1 MFMNLVHAI
10 LRMVMITSLAA
21 FKKQYARNFASVLAL
36 LALVILPENAR
47 AQTTST
53 VSVGFENGFVGEYS
67 NNAHQPV
74 SIKTFTTLGIRNVTI
89 SQQTNNGAF
98 GGSQGNDYSVTV
110 TVLFSNGS
118 TSTFPAAVNWRDTQG
133 STIHGIGLTVDAG
146 VNDGITYSVR
156 NGFSKTYLLQF
167 VGSNRA
173 YADTATN
180 ADSNVVSGNAATNG
194 LLDALNAYR
203 TTAPAS
209 TTSSALTS
217 IITAAAPSIAA
228 NGTSTTTITVQLKDV
243 NGKNLTTGG
252 KAVTLATTAGTLSSV
267 TDNNNGT
274 YTATLTSSTSVVTA
288 TITGT
293 TEALA
298 ISDNAQVQFVS
309 TSSVSGTLVRAN
321 GSAVSGRSVNLVN
334 ASNQIV
340 ATATTSVS
348 GTYSFAA
355 VAPGTYSIQF
365 EAAGSFKAKAKSA
378 VGSNQGHVVSSV
390 TVGSSSTITN
400 VDAVVIDPAGV
411 IYNSTTRAPVANAIA
426 SLYFGGTKVSNTAL
440 DTTLGGAN
448 DQTTGADGFYS
459 FVLNGTASSGTYEI
473 RVVAPTGFTDA
484 PSSVIAPSGTYTP
497 NLGGGL
503 ELIQAQST
511 APTGVQATTY
521 HLFFNFTIGADAAS
535 TSNGVINN
543 HIPIDPVVAAPVF
556 TNTNATGANSAAA
569 YSFNYAEN
577 RASGATL
584 GTVSATGT
592 GTLSYSI
599 TAGNTS
605 SWFAID
611 ATTGV
616 ITLTQAGSTSLAN
629 DFETQANVQTLT
641 VQVSDGTR
649 TTTIDVAL
657 NETDLDDTAPLIT
670 GPSGAAGDATSAISV
685 NENQTAV
692 TTPTAN
698 EAVTW
703 SLVGGEDVAKF
714 AIDPTTGVLTFVA
727 APDFEVPTDG
737 TTSGSNTYI
746 VQVKALDA
754 AGNFSLQTI
763 TVTVLN
769 LDDTGPVITGP
780 SGAAGDA
787 TSAISVNENQTA
799 VTTPTANEAVTWS
812 LVGGEDVAKFAI
824 DPTTGV
830 LTFVAAPDFEVP
842 TDGTTSGS
850 NTYIVQVKALDAAG
864 NFSLQTITVTVLDLD
879 DTAPVFTSTNATD
892 GSNNPSYSFTYD
904 ENRASGATLGTV
916 SATGTGTLR
925 YSITSGNSSGWFVI
939 DATSGAITLT
949 QAGSTSQANDFETQA
964 NVQTLTVQ
972 VSDGTRTTTI
982 EVKLNERNVDDVALT
997 SISGTVT
1004 RANRST
1010 GGGAGVG
1017 IGGRT
1022 VTLIDSNNNVLA
1034 TTTTASNGSYR
1045 FDGVVPGT
1053 YSVQFTNGLAT
1064 SATGSVSGSTVSNIS
1079 VAAGATVAQVNA
1091 VLIDPSGVVYDSVR
1105 RTPISNA
1112 QVSLYFGGTK
1122 VSNSWLDLTIG
1133 GANDQ
1138 QTGADGRYSFILAS
1152 SAASGTYQIRVTGPA
1167 GYTSTESTLI
1177 PSSGT
1182 VSPSLGGGLDN
1193 VQSQATAPTGTQ
1205 ATTYYLQFNFTIG
1218 TDAASTSNGI
1228 GNNHIPLDPAAA
1240 PLAFTGTNA
1249 TDAGNRPSYNF
1260 NYNEGRSQGATL
1272 GTVAASG
1279 GYSANR
1285 TFSITGGN
1293 TNGWFAV
1300 GAENGAVTL
1309 TASGAAS
1316 VANDFE
1322 ALANV
1327 HDLVVQVSDGF
1338 GTVSVEVKLS
1348 EVNVDDSAPLI
1359 TGPTGGSGATES
1371 AITIDEGR
1379 TQITTMTANEAV
1391 TWSIDSGP
1399 DAAKFRIDATSG
1411 AIVFVAAPDF
1421 ENPTDSDRNNTYVVR
1436 IKAVDAA
1443 GNISFQT
1450 LTVTITNVDEIARK
1464 LGQIADKLRGSL
1476 QNYAAHGLSDMLAF
1490 NESLMAGNDA
1500 FCSDRKGQ
1508 KGISGSARAN
1518 QNGANL
1524 DVKYAQRLSDC
1535 SRPHQLFADAGLSSS
1550 RMDGKWSSRVF
1561 GALRFET
1568 KFNDDITLGLAA
1580 LVSRSSDKLTGFES
1594 SSISDKSLQV
1604 NAYGRYNVSDTLR
1617 TGAFIGYGNTWY
1629 DFALTETD
1637 GFDLDGSMTGKRK
1650 VYGWML
1656 SGDFNLGDTV
1666 VTTDAIIS
1674 HAREMIGSATLAAR
1688 YLGEDR
1694 SGIAFAVGAVD
1705 VTRISV
1711 PVTAPITLSGSA
1723 DYGAWSRLLLSPGL
1737 LCEDHDVQSSGLRC
1751 GYQLGAKLVAND
1763 GGRAR
1768 FYADYNWESVA
1779 GMRRSLIAVGYAYR
1793 LGNKNNLELAVEA
1806 NRGLNAMT
1814 RQDNRAMLSIRLA
1827 Q

>member
-1 MFMNLVHAI
+1 
-10 LRMVMITSLAA
+10 
-21 FKKQYARNFASVLAL
+21 
-36 LALVILPENAR
+36 
-47 AQTTST
+47 
-53 VSVGFENGFVGEYS
+53 
-67 NNAHQPV
+67 
-74 SIKTFTTLGIRNVTI
+74 
-89 SQQTNNGAF
+89 
-98 GGSQGNDYSVTV
+98 
-110 TVLFSNGS
+110 
-118 TSTFPAAVNWRDTQG
+118 
-133 STIHGIGLTVDAG
+133 
-146 VNDGITYSVR
+146 
-156 NGFSKTYLLQF
+156 
-167 VGSNRA
+167 
-173 YADTATN
+173 
-180 ADSNVVSGNAATNG
+180 
-194 LLDALNAYR
+194 
-203 TTAPAS
+203 
-209 TTSSALTS
+209 
-217 IITAAAPSIAA
+217 
-228 NGTSTTTITVQLKDV
+228 
-243 NGKNLTTGG
+243 LTTG
-252 KAVTLATTAGTLSSV
+252 A
-267 TDNNNGT
+267 
-274 YTATLTSSTSVVTA
+274 
-288 TITGT
+288 
-293 TEALA
+293 
-298 ISDNAQVQFVS
+298 
-309 TSSVSGTLVRAN
+309 
-321 GSAVSGRSVNLVN
+321 
-334 ASNQIV
+334 
-340 ATATTSVS
+340 
-348 GTYSFAA
+348 
-355 VAPGTYSIQF
+355 
-365 EAAGSFKAKAKSA
+365 
-378 VGSNQGHVVSSV
+378 
-390 TVGSSSTITN
+390 
-400 VDAVVIDPAGV
+400 
-411 IYNSTTRAPVANAIA
+411 
-426 SLYFGGTKVSNTAL
+426 
-440 DTTLGGAN
+440 
-448 DQTTGADGFYS
+448 
-459 FVLNGTASSGTYEI
+459 
-473 RVVAPTGFTDA
+473 
-484 PSSVIAPSGTYTP
+484 
-497 NLGGGL
+497 
-503 ELIQAQST
+503 
-511 APTGVQATTY
+511 
-521 HLFFNFTIGADAAS
+521 
-535 TSNGVINN
+535 
-543 HIPIDPVVAAPVF
+543 
-556 TNTNATGANSAAA
+556 
-569 YSFNYAEN
+569 
-577 RASGATL
+577 
-584 GTVSATGT
+584 
-592 GTLSYSI
+592 
-599 TAGNTS
+599 
-605 SWFAID
+605 
-611 ATTGV
+611 
-616 ITLTQAGSTSLAN
+616 
-629 DFETQANVQTLT
+629 
-641 VQVSDGTR
+641 
-649 TTTIDVAL
+649 
-657 NETDLDDTAPLIT
+657 
-670 GPSGAAGDATSAISV
+670 
-685 NENQTAV
+685 
-692 TTPTAN
+692 
-698 EAVTW
+698 
-703 SLVGGEDVAKF
+703 
-714 AIDPTTGVLTFVA
+714 LTFVA
-727 APDFEVPTDG
+727 APDYEVPTDG

-769 LDDTGPVITGP
+769 LDDTGPV
-780 SGAAGDA
+780 
-787 TSAISVNENQTA
+787 
-799 VTTPTANEAVTWS
+799 
-812 LVGGEDVAKFAI
+812 
-824 DPTTGV
+824 
-830 LTFVAAPDFEVP
+830 
-842 TDGTTSGS
+842 
-850 NTYIVQVKALDAAG
+850 
-864 NFSLQTITVTVLDLD
+864 
-879 DTAPVFTSTNATD
+879 FTSTNATD

-916 SATGTGTLR
+916 SAIGTGTLR

-1022 VTLIDSNNNVLA
+1022 VTLIGSNNNVLA

-1105 RTPISNA
+1105 RRPISNA

-1152 SAASGTYQIRVTGPA
+1152 TAASGTYQIRVAGPA
-1167 GYTSTESTLI
+1167 GYTNTESTLI
-1177 PSSGT
+1177 RSSGT

-1260 NYNEGRSQGATL
+1260 NYNEGRSQDATL

-1300 GAENGAVTL
+1300 GAGNGAVTL

-1379 TQITTMTANEAV
+1379 TQITTMTANEVV

-1399 DAAKFRIDATSG
+1399 DAAKVRIDATSG

-1464 LGQIADKLRGSL
+1464 LGQIGDKLRGSL
-1476 QNYAAHGLSDMLAF
+1476 RNYAAHGLSDMLAF

-1508 KGISGSARAN
+1508 KDISGSARAN

-1763 GGRAR
+1763 GDRAR

>member
-1 MFMNLVHAI
+1 ML
-10 LRMVMITSLAA
+10 TSLAA
-21 FKKQYARNFASVLAL
+21 FKKQYARNFASALAL

-173 YADTATN
+173 YADTATDAN
-180 ADSNVVSGNAATNG
+180 SNVVSGNAATNG

-243 NGKNLTTGG
+243 NGNNLTTGG

-355 VAPGTYSIQF
+355 IAPGTYSIQF

-378 VGSNQGHVVSSV
+378 IGSNQGHVVSNV

-411 IYNSTTRAPVANAIA
+411 IYNSTTRAPVANAVA

-440 DTTLGGAN
+440 DTNLGGAN
-448 DQTTGADGFYS
+448 DQTTGTDGAYS

-473 RVVAPTGFTDA
+473 RVVAPTGFTGT
-484 PSSVIAPSGTYTP
+484 PSSAIAPSGTYTP

-556 TNTNATGANSAAA
+556 TNTNATGANSAPA
-569 YSFNYAEN
+569 YSFDYAEN

-605 SWFAID
+605 SWFVID
-611 ATTGV
+611 ATSGV
-616 ITLTQAGSTSLAN
+616 ITLTQAGSTSQVN

-703 SLVGGEDVAKF
+703 SLVGGEDIAKF
-714 AIDPTTGVLTFVA
+714 AIDPTTGALTFVA
-727 APDFEVPTDG
+727 APDYEAPADG
-737 TTSGSNTYI
+737 TI
-746 VQVKALDA
+746 
-754 AGNFSLQTI
+754 
-763 TVTVLN
+763 
-769 LDDTGPVITGP
+769 
-780 SGAAGDA
+780 
-787 TSAISVNENQTA
+787 
-799 VTTPTANEAVTWS
+799 
-812 LVGGEDVAKFAI
+812 
-824 DPTTGV
+824 
-830 LTFVAAPDFEVP
+830 
-842 TDGTTSGS
+842 SGS

-864 NFSLQTITVTVLDLD
+864 NFSLQTITVTVLDVNET
-879 DTAPVFTSTNATD
+879 TAPVFTNTNAT
-892 GSNNPSYSFTYD
+892 GANSAPAYSFDYA

-916 SATGTGTLR
+916 SATGTGTLS
-925 YSITSGNSSGWFVI
+925 YSITAGNTSSWFVI
-939 DATSGAITLT
+939 DATSGVITLT
-949 QAGSTSQANDFETQA
+949 QAGSTSQVNDFETQA

-982 EVKLNERNVDDVALT
+982 DVALNET
-997 SISGTVT
+997 DLDDTAPLITGPSG
-1004 RANRST
+1004 A
-1010 GGGAGVG
+1010 AG
-1017 IGGRT
+1017 
-1022 VTLIDSNNNVLA
+1022 D
-1034 TTTTASNGSYR
+1034 
-1045 FDGVVPGT
+1045 
-1053 YSVQFTNGLAT
+1053 AT
-1064 SATGSVSGSTVSNIS
+1064 SAISVNENQTAVTTLVADETVAWSVTGGTDQGKFQIAADGTIAFVAAPDFEVPTDTDTNNTYVLTVSARDTANNIS
-1079 VAAGATVAQVNA
+1079 TQSVTVTVLDVN
-1091 VLIDPSGVVYDSVR
+1091 D
-1105 RTPISNA
+1105 
-1112 QVSLYFGGTK
+1112 GG
-1122 VSNSWLDLTIG
+1122 
-1133 GANDQ
+1133 
-1138 QTGADGRYSFILAS
+1138 
-1152 SAASGTYQIRVTGPA
+1152 P
-1167 GYTSTESTLI
+1167 
-1177 PSSGT
+1177 
-1182 VSPSLGGGLDN
+1182 
-1193 VQSQATAPTGTQ
+1193 
-1205 ATTYYLQFNFTIG
+1205 
-1218 TDAASTSNGI
+1218 
-1228 GNNHIPLDPAAA
+1228 
-1240 PLAFTGTNA
+1240 AFTGTNA
-1249 TDAGNRPSYNF
+1249 TGAGNAAAYSFDYAENTAV
-1260 NYNEGRSQGATL
+1260 GGTL
-1272 GTVAASG
+1272 GTVAATDPDG
-1279 GYSANR
+1279 TAV
-1285 TFSITGGN
+1285 TFSITAGN
-1293 TNGWFAV
+1293 ADGWFAINTST
-1300 GAENGAVTL
+1300 GAITL
-1309 TASGAAS
+1309 TQAGSTS
-1316 VANDFE
+1316 LANNFE
-1322 ALANV
+1322 ATPNLQTLTVSA
-1327 HDLVVQVSDGF
+1327 SDGM
-1338 GTVSVEVKLS
+1338 TATLIEVRLN
-1348 EVNVDDSAPLI
+1348 ETNVDDIPPAI
-1359 TGPTGGSGATES
+1359 TGPSGTSGSAVDSLSVNEGQTTVARLSASKAVSWSIISGNDRGKFQIAADGTITFVTAPDFESPTDTDTNNTYVLTVMATDAAGNIS
-1371 AITIDEGR
+1371 TQTITVAVLNIDDTAPAITGPSGGPGAAASALTITEGLTAVTR
-1379 TQITTMTANEAV
+1379 FTANEAV
-1391 TWSIDSGP
+1391 TWSIDSGA
-1399 DAAKFRIDATSG
+1399 DAAKFRIDAATG
-1411 AIVFVAAPDF
+1411 TIVFVAAPDF

-1464 LGQIADKLRGSL
+1464 LGQIGDKLRGSL
-1476 QNYAAHGLSDMLAF
+1476 RNYAAHGLSDMLAF
-1490 NESLMAGNDA
+1490 NETLMASNDN
-1500 FCSDRKGQ
+1500 FCADPKTQ

-1518 QNGANL
+1518 ENGANL

-1580 LVSRSSDKLTGFES
+1580 LVSRSSDKLTGFDTS
-1594 SSISDKSLQV
+1594 AISDKSLQV
-1604 NAYGRYNVSDTLR
+1604 NAYGRYKLSDTLR

-1656 SGDFNLGDTV
+1656 SGDFNLGDTI

-1763 GGRAR
+1763 GDRAR

-1806 NRGLNAMT
+1806 NRGLSAMT